1 MTTVDS
7 SAGRESTDRAPRPAP
22 PLRRILAHAGLET
35 RILLSNG
42 EQLTVAIALPAMV
55 LIGLWLLP
63 LGRLDGVPAIETAV
77 AATFATALISTS
89 FTSQAILTGFD
100 RRNGVLRWVATT
112 PLGRG
117 GYLAGKI
124 LATLA
129 THVLQVLVL
138 GIVALIIGWRPDL
151 LGLLGA
157 LPVWLVGTVAFGALG
172 LLVAGTLRTEAVLAV
187 SNLVFVVLVAA
198 GGVAFP
204 TASYPRILGGLVDLL
219 PSGALGELLRAC
231 LASGPFSAGSALVL
245 LAWAV
250 AGVLAVMRWF
260 RWTDS

>member
-1 MTTVDS
+1 MTDLRDPS
-7 SAGRESTDRAPRPAP
+7 SPDRTDRAPRPAA

-42 EQLTVAIALPAMV
+42 EQLTVAIALPALV

-63 LGRLDGVPAIETAV
+63 LGRLDGVPAVDTAV
-77 AATFATALISTS
+77 AATFATALVSTS
-89 FTSQAILTGFD
+89 FTSQAIITGFD

-138 GIVALIIGWRPDL
+138 GVIALIIGWRPDL

-157 LPVWLVGTVAFGALG
+157 LPVWLVGTVAFGSLG

-187 SNLVFVVLVAA
+187 SNLVFVLLVAV
-198 GGVAFP
+198 GGIAFP
-204 TASYPRILGGLVDLL
+204 TSSYPQILGGLVDLL

-231 LASGPFSAGSALVL
+231 LASGPFSPGSALVL
-245 LAWAV
+245 VVWAV
-250 AGVLAVMRWF
+250 AGVLAVVRWF